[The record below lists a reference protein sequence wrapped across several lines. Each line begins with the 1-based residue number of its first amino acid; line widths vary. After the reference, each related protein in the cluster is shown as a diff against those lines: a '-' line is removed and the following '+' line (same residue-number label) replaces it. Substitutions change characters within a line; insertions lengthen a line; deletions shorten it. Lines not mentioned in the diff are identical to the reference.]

1 MILVILAIIFGV
13 VFFVIKNNKVS
24 QHIKKTRTPITGK
37 RPLTMNEQPMFKRLN
52 EAVPEY
58 YVLAQVAFSA
68 FMTAKGYATRA
79 LFNRKIA
86 DFVILDQHF
95 NVVAVIELDDA
106 SHNGKEEKDAQR
118 DALIAE
124 AGFKVIR
131 YKKTPDIQKVRT
143 DLGLL
148 PQ

>member
-1 MILVILAIIFGV
+1 
-13 VFFVIKNNKVS
+13 
-24 QHIKKTRTPITGK
+24 
-37 RPLTMNEQPMFKRLN
+37 MNEQPMFKRLN